1 MEAQRAP
8 AKAGAQSHRRYR
20 LPPCTPAC
28 AGALRALALCCLMLA
43 VPAQAEREPVLRQ
56 VDVPHSY
63 YWREMYIPQL
73 TSGPS
78 SLAWSPDGGSLV
90 YSMAGSLWRQD
101 IGSGEAVQLTNGP
114 GYDYQ
119 PDWSPDG
126 SRIVFSRYADDAI
139 ELWTLDIA
147 SGAARQLTDNGGVNL
162 EPRWSPS
169 GDRIAF
175 VSTAATGRF
184 KIFTAA
190 MTGAFEPVQFAPDRQ
205 SAIAR
210 YYYST
215 FDHELSPSWS
225 PDGSELIYVSNPE
238 IAYGSGSIWRRSVA
252 GGEPVLVRH
261 EETSWRARPDWA
273 ADGRR
278 VIWSSYEG
286 RQWHQL
292 WLTDAG
298 GGIGG
303 DPIPLT
309 YGDFD
314 VTGAR
319 WSPDGRHIAYVS
331 NENGDG
337 RIVIMDLPG
346 GARREP
352 SADAPDYLGEV
363 GTLALTITDESGEPV
378 PARISVTGSDGRA
391 YAPEQAW
398 IHADDNFDRADQPTE
413 TRYFHANGHA
423 GLTLPTGAATVTV
436 WRGLEH
442 GVEHRTVTIAPGP
455 ATRLNVALAR
465 LAPSGFEHWQSAD
478 VHVHMNY
485 GGHYRNTPARMLDQ
499 ARAEDL
505 DIVFDTLVNKEQ
517 RIPDVELFSP
527 QPDPASTADALFVA
541 AQEYHTSFW
550 GHLGLLGLDDHLLLP
565 GYAAYPG
572 TGLASLYPDNPTI
585 ADLAHAQGALVG
597 YVHPF
602 DPGGEANS
610 YSTHEVAVDAALGN
624 LDYYEVVGFADFH
637 TSAAIWYRLLNLGF
651 RIAAAGGTDAM
662 ANYASLRG
670 PVGLNRTYALVESEA
685 GASPAERRDAW
696 LAALGAGRSFATNGP
711 LLTFTVDGM
720 QPGGDIALPA
730 GRGTVNWQAAMTS
743 IAQVDHVEIV
753 RNGEVVATVELDE
766 NGRAANGSGEIAI
779 DQSGWIV
786 LRAWSEEDRPEI
798 LDLYPYATTS
808 PVYVSVGGEPARSA
822 EDVAYMLS
830 WLDLIEAAAQ
840 GSDQYNDA
848 GEREVVLGNI
858 ARARA
863 VYEGMR

>member
-1 MEAQRAP
+1 MR
-8 AKAGAQSHRRYR
+8 H
-20 LPPCTPAC
+20 PCV
-28 AGALRALALCCLMLA
+28 LKALALFCLMFA
-43 VPAQAEREPVLRQ
+43 APASAEREPVLRQ
-56 VDVPHSY
+56 VDVPHNY

-78 SLAWSPDGGSLV
+78 SLAWSPDGASLV
-90 YSMAGSLWRQD
+90 YSMQGRLWRQD
-101 IGSGEAVQLTNGP
+101 IGSSTAIQLTDGG

-126 SRIVFSRYADDAI
+126 SRIVFSRYLDDAI
-139 ELWTLDIA
+139 ELWTLEVA
-147 SGAARQLTDNGGVNL
+147 SGQTHQLTDNHAVNL
-162 EPRWSPS
+162 EARWSPS

-175 VSTAATGRF
+175 VSTFATGRF
-184 KIFTAA
+184 KIFTAS
-190 MTGAFEPVQFAPDRQ
+190 MTGDFEPVQFAPDRQ

-210 YYYST
+210 YYYSP
-215 FDHELSPSWS
+215 FDHELSPAWS
-225 PDGSELIYVSNPE
+225 PDGTELVYVANPE
-238 IAYGSGSIWRRSVA
+238 TGYGTGSLWRRPVA
-252 GGEPVLVRH
+252 GGEAQLVRE

-273 ADGRR
+273 RDGHR
-278 VIWSSYEG
+278 VIWSSYLG

-292 WLTDAG
+292 WVVDSEG
-298 GGIGG
+298 GL
-303 DPIPLT
+303 PIPLS

-331 NENGDG
+331 NESGDG

-346 GARREP
+346 GARHELTV
-352 SADAPDYLGEV
+352 DAPDYLGEV
-363 GTLALTITDESGEPV
+363 GALALTVVDESGEPV

-391 YAPEQAW
+391 YAPEHVW
-398 IHADDNFDRADQPTE
+398 IHADDNFDRADQSIE

-423 GLTLPTGAATVTV
+423 GLTLPLGPAEITV

-442 GVEHRTVTIAPGP
+442 AVERRTVDIGSGTANRATIA
-455 ATRLNVALAR
+455 
-465 LAPSGFEHWQSAD
+465 LAPLIPPDFERWQSAD

-485 GGHYRNTPARMLDQ
+485 GGNYRSTPDTMIAQ
-499 ARAEDL
+499 AQAEDL
-505 DIVFDTLVNKEQ
+505 DIVFNTIVNKEQ
-517 RIPDVELFSP
+517 RIPDIGSFSP
-527 QPDPASTADALFVA
+527 DPDAASNAAMLLVP
-541 AQEYHTSFW
+541 AQEYHTSVW
-550 GHLGLLGLDDHLLLP
+550 GHLGVLGLDDHFLLP
-565 GYAAYPG
+565 GYSAYPG

-602 DPGGEANS
+602 DPLGEANS

-624 LDYYEVVGFADFH
+624 IDYYEVVGFADFH

-670 PVGLNRTYALVESEA
+670 PVGLNRTYVQLV
-685 GASPAERRDAW
+685 GAEEGDGPGARRDTW
-696 LAALGAGRSFATNGP
+696 LAGLRAGRSFATNGP
-711 LLTFTVDGM
+711 LLTFNIEGEG
-720 QPGGDIALPA
+720 PGGDIALPT
-730 GRGTVNWQAAMTS
+730 GGGTLNWSADMTS
-743 IAQVDHVEIV
+743 IARVDHVEIV
-753 RNGEVVATVELDE
+753 RNDEVVATVAIGPDGLS
-766 NGRAANGSGEIAI
+766 ASGSGEIPV
-779 DQSGWIV
+779 DRSGWIV

-808 PVYVSVGGEPARSA
+808 PVYVSVGGEPVRSA
-822 EDVAYMLS
+822 EDAQYMLT
-830 WLDLIEAAAQ
+830 WLDLIEAAAR

-848 GEREVVLGNI
+848 SEREIVLGNI

-863 VYEGMR
+863 VYEAMRE